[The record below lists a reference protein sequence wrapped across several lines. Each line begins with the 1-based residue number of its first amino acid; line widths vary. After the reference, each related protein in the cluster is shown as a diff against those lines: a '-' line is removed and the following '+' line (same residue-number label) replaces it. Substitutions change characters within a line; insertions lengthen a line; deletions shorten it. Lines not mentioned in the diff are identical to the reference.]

1 MTSPLKGEE
10 GSAKR
15 WCYYIILFSKM
26 GDKGK
31 GGSKISKNEWH
42 HLWMAPIVFH
52 LSIEYK
58 NTHFLKLDGKV
69 KKIWPLFFHRI
80 WKYDD
85 PLLSFLTA
93 THQQQLC
100 LNWDYF
106 LSIWS
111 NLHIQS
117 ISVMLEYYQKKL
129 FYLCNMSGLARIP
142 VMKVPYFLFKNGSIS
157 FF

>member
-1 MTSPLKGEE
+1 MLKLP
-10 GSAKR
+10 R
-15 WCYYIILFSKM
+15 
-26 GDKGK
+26 
-31 GGSKISKNEWH
+31 
-42 HLWMAPIVFH
+42 V
-52 LSIEYK
+52 
-58 NTHFLKLDGKV
+58 LKLDGKV
-69 KKIWPLFFHRI
+69 NKIWPLFFHRI

-129 FYLCNMSGLARIP
+129 FYLCTYMSGLARIP
-142 VMKVPYFLFKNGSIS
+142 VMKGPYFLFKNGSTFHFSRIYYHN
-157 FF
+157 FFLFFPEWFVGCDRLFRPFSQNC

>member
-1 MTSPLKGEE
+1 M
-10 GSAKR
+10 
-15 WCYYIILFSKM
+15 
-26 GDKGK
+26 
-31 GGSKISKNEWH
+31 
-42 HLWMAPIVFH
+42 
-52 LSIEYK
+52 
-58 NTHFLKLDGKV
+58 KLDARV
-69 KKIWPLFFHRI
+69 NKIWPLFFHRI

-129 FYLCNMSGLARIP
+129 FYLCRICL
-142 VMKVPYFLFKNGSIS
+142 VWLEFQLWKDHIFFLRMEVHFIFLEYIIIIFFS
-157 FF
+157 FFQNDLLDVIACFDLSRKTVNRIWLNFVFASCYNIVGIPIGKNHALKN